1 MAVQR
6 AIQWNFNFHELR
18 RWAVE
23 HGSIDVPFKW
33 KDPTGD
39 FSNEFAKWFHA
50 QPTLFLQ
57 RRLSL
62 DQVSL
67 RTLPFRIAD
76 SSILRVAVF
85 P

>member
-1 MAVQR
+1 MQR

-57 RRLSL
+57 RRLTL
-62 DQVSL
+62 DQV
-67 RTLPFRIAD
+67 
-76 SSILRVAVF
+76 
-85 P
+85 